1 MEEIRKLTAI
11 ALVSSVR
18 HTNGMCYLTFD
29 GMAMRIMQ
37 ANGREISRIPY
48 IDKIH
53 LYWIQLDHATQASL
67 KTLHLAKA
75 LGLDKK
81 CHSVRIQICSEKYG
95 IVNFMFTE
103 KDECMVIQGCD
114 HDLRFYFDFDAT
126 QNTLMNF
133 IAENPD
139 IVEKN

>member
-1 MEEIRKLTAI
+1 
-11 ALVSSVR
+11 
-18 HTNGMCYLTFD
+18 
-29 GMAMRIMQ
+29 MQ

-81 CHSVRIQICSEKYG
+81 CHSVRIQDKKCHSVRIQICSKKYG

-103 KDECMVIQGCD
+103 KDECMVIQGCE

-126 QNTLMNF
+126 RNTLMNF